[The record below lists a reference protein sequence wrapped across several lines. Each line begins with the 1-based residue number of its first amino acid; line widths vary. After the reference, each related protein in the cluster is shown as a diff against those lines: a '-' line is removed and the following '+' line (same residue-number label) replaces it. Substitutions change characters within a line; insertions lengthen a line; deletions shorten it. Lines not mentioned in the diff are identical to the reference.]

1 MRKPADL
8 AYGLEDRPPASVI
21 VSTALQQTTVV
32 LIWVFPTILLARELR
47 ASPADAAALIGMSF
61 IACGMGVIVQ
71 ATRWG
76 GLGCGLLAP
85 VSMSSP
91 HILPSLLAARLGGLP
106 LVAGMT
112 IVSGL
117 MTVVLA
123 QVLTRIRNLI
133 PPEIAGAVVLI
144 IGLAICI
151 TGAHTLLGGTEAGGP
166 PSVESMTVA
175 VLTLSVAIG
184 LSVWGKG
191 PLRWACMLFAMI
203 VGCVSAWLL
212 GVLEVTEEFRNSW
225 LPVVAMPRF
234 VGGGYD
240 FELALLPAFLVASIA
255 STLKTAGIV
264 TTLQKLND
272 ADWIRPNQREI
283 VGAVTGDGVASVL
296 AGIAG
301 TSAVNVSATNA
312 AIQHAT
318 GVTSR
323 VIAYATGATCI
334 ALAFFPAAAATA
346 SQMPAP
352 VIAAVLLYA
361 GALMTA
367 GGIQLAASRL
377 LDTRRS
383 LAIGLAIAAALAVEA
398 VPRLVD
404 WLPPDL
410 RPLMTATGFGTS
422 VALLLN
428 ALLRF
433 GVRRS
438 VTLTASHAAIPS
450 QEVDDFVTRAG
461 MAWGARREV
470 VTRVAHLA
478 ANSMDAL
485 ATSGV
490 VEGEA
495 RLTLT
500 LDEALITLRIAYEG
514 PALVLSQTAP
524 TADEMLDDENAPA
537 RLAGF
542 MVRRLSDRLRVRE
555 KGGTV
560 ELLLTVDQ

>member
-21 VSTALQQTTVV
+21 VSTALQQATVV
-32 LIWVFPTILLARELR
+32 LIWIFPTILLARELR
-47 ASPADAAALIGMSF
+47 ASPADAAALISMSF

-91 HILPSLLAARLGGLP
+91 HIIPSLLAARLGGLP

-123 QVLTRIRNLI
+123 QLLTRIRNLI

-151 TGAHTLLGGTEAGGP
+151 TGAHTLLPGTDGRP
-166 PSVESMTVA
+166 PSVEEMAVA
-175 VLTLSVAIG
+175 LLTISVAIG

-225 LPVVAMPRF
+225 LPVVALPRF
-234 VGGGYD
+234 VGGGYA

-272 ADWIRPNQREI
+272 ADWIRPRQREI

-352 VIAAVLLYA
+352 VIAATLLYA

-383 LAIGLAIAAALAVEA
+383 LAIGLAIAAALAVES
-398 VPRLVD
+398 VPALVG

-410 RPLMTATGFGTS
+410 RPLMTATGFGTM

-428 ALLRF
+428 AILRY

-438 VTLTASHAAIPS
+438 VTLAASHAAIPS
-450 QEVDDFVTRAG
+450 GEVDDFVTRAG

-470 VTRVAHLA
+470 VSRVAHLA

-514 PALVLSQTAP
+514 PPLVLADRPP
-524 TADEMLDDENAPA
+524 TPDEMLDDDDAPA

-555 KGGTV
+555 KDGTV

>member
-1 MRKPADL
+1 MRKPAEL
-8 AYGLEDRPPASVI
+8 AYGLDDHPPAKV
-21 VSTALQQTTVV
+21 VVATALQQATVV

-47 ASPADAAALIGMSF
+47 ASPADAAALISMSF
-61 IACGMGVIVQ
+61 IACGLGVIVQ
-71 ATRWG
+71 ATRWS

-91 HILPSLLAARLGGLP
+91 HILPSLLAARAGGLP
-106 LVAGMT
+106 MVAGMT
-112 IVSGL
+112 ILSGL
-117 MTVVLA
+117 MTIVLA
-123 QVLTRIRNLI
+123 QGLTRIRNLI

-151 TGAHTLLGGTEAGGP
+151 TGAQTLLVAEGGAP
-166 PSVESMTVA
+166 PTLEQLAVA
-175 VLTLSVAIG
+175 LLTIAVAIG
-184 LSVWGKG
+184 LSVWGRG
-191 PLRWACMLFAMI
+191 VLRWACMLFAMTT
-203 VGCVSAWLL
+203 GCVAAWLL
-212 GVLEVTEEFRNSW
+212 GVLEVTQEFRDSW
-225 LPVVAMPRF
+225 LPVVALPRF
-234 VGGGYD
+234 VGGGYA
-240 FELALLPAFLVASIA
+240 FEPALLPAYLVASIA

-272 ADWIRPNQREI
+272 ADWIRPNQKQI
-283 VGAVTGDGVASVL
+283 VGAVTGDGVGTML
-296 AGIAG
+296 AGLAG

-323 VIAYATGATCI
+323 VIAYATGAACI
-334 ALAFFPAAAATA
+334 ALACFPAAAATA

-352 VIAAVLLYA
+352 VIAATLLYA

-383 LAIGLAIAAALAVEA
+383 LAIGLAIAAALAVES
-398 VPRLVD
+398 VPALVG
-404 WLPPDL
+404 WLPPEL
-410 RPLMTATGFGTS
+410 RPLMTATGFGTM

-428 ALLRF
+428 AVLRF
-433 GVRRS
+433 GVRRD
-438 VTLTASHAAIPS
+438 VTLTAPHAAIPS
-450 QEVDDFVTRAG
+450 SEVDDFVTRAG

-470 VTRVAHLA
+470 VSRVAHLA
-478 ANSMDAL
+478 ASCMDAL

-490 VEGEA
+490 VAGDA
-495 RLTLT
+495 RLRLT
-500 LDEALITLRIAYEG
+500 LDEAVITLRIAYEG
-514 PALVLSQTAP
+514 PALVLAQAP
-524 TADEMLDDENAPA
+524 PTPEEMLEDENAPA

-560 ELLLTVDQ
+560 ELVLSVDQ

>member
-32 LIWVFPTILLARELR
+32 LIWIFPTILLARELR
-47 ASPADAAALIGMSF
+47 ASPADSAALIGMSF

-123 QVLTRIRNLI
+123 QALTRIRNLI

-151 TGAHTLLGGTEAGGP
+151 TGAHTLLPGTDGSA
-166 PSVESMTVA
+166 PSVEEMAVA
-175 VLTLSVAIG
+175 LLTLSVAIG

-234 VGGGYD
+234 VGSGYD
-240 FELALLPAFLVASIA
+240 FALALLPAYLVASIA

-272 ADWIRPNQREI
+272 ADWIRPEQRSI
-283 VGAVTGDGVASVL
+283 VGAVTGDGVATVL

-352 VIAAVLLYA
+352 VIAATLLYA

-383 LAIGLAIAAALAVEA
+383 LAIGLAIAAALAVES
-398 VPRLVD
+398 VPALVG

-410 RPLMTATGFGTS
+410 RPLMTATGFGTM

-428 ALLRF
+428 AILRF

-450 QEVDDFVTRAG
+450 GEVDDFVTRAG

-470 VTRVAHLA
+470 VSRVAHLA

-514 PALVLSQTAP
+514 PALVLADRPP
-524 TADEMLDDENAPA
+524 TPDEMLDDENAPA

-555 KGGTV
+555 KDGTV

>member
-1 MRKPADL
+1 MRRPADL
-8 AYGLEDRPPASVI
+8 AYGLDDRPPASVI
-21 VSTALQQTTVV
+21 VSTALQQATVV
-32 LIWVFPTILLARELR
+32 LIWIFPTILLARELR
-47 ASPADAAALIGMSF
+47 ASPADAAALISVSF

-123 QVLTRIRNLI
+123 QGLTRIRNLI

-144 IGLAICI
+144 IGLAICV
-151 TGAHTLLGGTEAGGP
+151 TGAHTLMPGTDGRP
-166 PSVESMTVA
+166 PSVEEMAVA
-175 VLTLSVAIG
+175 LLTLSVAIG
-184 LSVWGKG
+184 FSVWGKG
-191 PLRWACMLFAMI
+191 PLRWACMLFAMV

-225 LPVVAMPRF
+225 LPVVALPRF
-234 VGGGYD
+234 VGSGYA

-255 STLKTAGIV
+255 STLKTAGVV

-272 ADWIRPNQREI
+272 ADWIRPNQRQI
-283 VGAVTGDGVASVL
+283 AGAVTGDGVASML

-352 VIAAVLLYA
+352 VIAATLLYA

-383 LAIGLAIAAALAVEA
+383 LAIGLAIAAALAVES
-398 VPRLVD
+398 VPRLVG

-410 RPLMTATGFGTS
+410 RPLMTATGLGTM

-428 ALLRF
+428 AVLRF

-438 VTLTASHAAIPS
+438 VTLAASHAAIPS
-450 QEVDDFVTRAG
+450 EEVDDFVTRAG

-470 VTRVAHLA
+470 VSRVAHLA
-478 ANSMDAL
+478 ASSMDAL

-514 PALVLSQTAP
+514 PALMLADRPP
-524 TADEMLDDENAPA
+524 TADEMLDDDDAPA

-555 KGGTV
+555 KDGTV